1 MMVFITV
8 TANVYKTLTKLKQ
21 SKNFHLALRP
31 FHHSGQII

>member
-8 TANVYKTLTKLKQ
+8 TENSCKTLTELKQ
-21 SKNFHLALRP
+21 SKNFQLALRP